1 MLRGIFP
8 LTAGLVLAGGLSQF
22 PEFAQQYTQRV
33 GGAWVEVRTVA
44 DGFRADAASS
54 GRTVDEAL
62 DLYRSLGSTFYNDRA
77 ASMETLLDREAFL
90 RTHYARLT
98 QGTGFD
104 QLVVFAKERDVEI
117 ARDTLSIYKPALPFS
132 FTGIAHAALGFLA
145 GFLILSL
152 PFSIRRRRPA

>member
-1 MLRGIFP
+1 MLRGLFP

-44 DGFRADAASS
+44 DGFRADAAADGKS
-54 GRTVDEAL
+54 VEQAL
-62 DLYRSLGSTFYNDRA
+62 DGYRALGSTFYADRA
-77 ASMETLLDREAFL
+77 ASMESTLEREAFL

-104 QLVVFAKERDVEI
+104 QLVVFAKERDLGI
-117 ARDTLSIYKPALPFS
+117 AQDTLSIYQPALPIS
-132 FTGIAHAALGFLA
+132 FTGVAHAALGFLA
-145 GFLILSL
+145 GFLVLSL
-152 PFSIRRRRPA
+152 PFSIRRRRTA